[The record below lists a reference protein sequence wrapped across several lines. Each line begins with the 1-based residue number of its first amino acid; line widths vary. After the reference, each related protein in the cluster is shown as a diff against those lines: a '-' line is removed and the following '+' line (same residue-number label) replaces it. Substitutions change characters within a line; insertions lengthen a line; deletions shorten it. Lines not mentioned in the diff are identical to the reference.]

1 MNYLA
6 HAWLSFNDEGIL
18 MGNMLSDFV
27 KGRQR
32 YTYSEEV
39 QKGITLHRAIDE
51 FTDEH
56 VLTASAKQ
64 VFRPSL
70 GLYAGAFT
78 DIVYDHFLA
87 LDASENS
94 EEGWRSFTDGTYS
107 ALKRYAEAHPVPERF
122 ARMLHYMK
130 AENWLF
136 NYRHRWCIENSF
148 RGMTYRAKF
157 LEESNAIA
165 AYAAFENNYEHLQ
178 QCYQE
183 FFPLLKAFAWEQY
196 LYLCKN

>member
-6 HAWLSFNDEGIL
+6 HAWLSFNDQEIL

-27 KGRQR
+27 KGRQKF
-32 YTYSEEV
+32 TYSEEV
-39 QKGITLHRAIDE
+39 QKGIMLHRAIDE
-51 FTDEH
+51 FTDAH
-56 VLTASAKQ
+56 PLTASAKQ

-87 LDASENS
+87 NDASENS
-94 EEGWRSFTDGTYS
+94 EEGWRSFTAGTYS
-107 ALKRYAEAHPVPERF
+107 ALKQYAKENPVPERF
-122 ARMLHYMK
+122 ARMLHYMD

-148 RGMTYRAKF
+148 RGMAYRAKF
-157 LEESNAIA
+157 LDDSSA
-165 AYAAFENNYEHLQ
+165 AYAAFENNYAFLQ
-178 QCYQE
+178 ECYNG

-196 LYLCKN
+196 LYICKN